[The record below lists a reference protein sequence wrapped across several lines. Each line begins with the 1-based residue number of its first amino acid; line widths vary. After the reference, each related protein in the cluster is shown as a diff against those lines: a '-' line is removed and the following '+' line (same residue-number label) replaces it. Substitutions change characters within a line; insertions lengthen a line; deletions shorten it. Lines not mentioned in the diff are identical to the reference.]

1 MLAAHGLAV
10 GYGDRVVARDVTF
23 TLARGETLAVLGGN
37 GCGKTTL
44 LRTLLGLLPPLAGQ
58 VHVDDT
64 PLARLDHAERARRL
78 AYVPQ
83 QQATVFAF
91 TVAQAVLMGRAAHVG
106 WIAQPRAADRGAAA
120 DAMARVGIA
129 ALAQQPVTEISGGE
143 RQLALIARALAQD
156 AAILVLDEPT
166 ANLDFGNKLRVLR
179 EIERLRGEGR
189 TIVFTTHDPEHA
201 LAHADRALL
210 LGRGAPLALAP
221 VAEALTAASLS
232 DLYGM
237 PVRVV
242 AVEGVRRVF
251 PVNR

>member
-1 MLAAHGLAV
+1 MLAATNLAV
-10 GYGDRVVARDVTF
+10 GYGTRVVARDVSF
-23 TLARGETLAVLGGN
+23 ALARGETLAVLGGN

-44 LRTLLGLLPPLAGQ
+44 LRTLLGLLPPLAGS
-58 VHVDDT
+58 VEVDGVALGAMSD
-64 PLARLDHAERARRL
+64 AARARRL

-83 QQATVFAF
+83 QQASVFAF

-106 WIAQPRAADRGAAA
+106 WIEQPRAADRAAA
-120 DAMARVGIA
+120 HAAMARVGIA
-129 ALAQQPVTEISGGE
+129 GLAQRPVTEVPGGE

-156 AAILVLDEPT
+156 ADLLALDEPT
-166 ANLDFGNKLRVLR
+166 ASLDFGNKLRVLR
-179 EIERLRGEGR
+179 EIERLRAEGR

-210 LGRGAPLALAP
+210 LARGAPLALAP
-221 VAEALTAASLS
+221 VAEALTAASLTE
-232 DLYGM
+232 LYGT

-242 AVEGVRRVF
+242 AVDGVRRVL

>member
-1 MLAAHGLAV
+1 MLAAIDLAV
-10 GYGDRVVARDVTF
+10 GYGARVVARDIAF
-23 TLARGETLAVLGGN
+23 ALARGETLAVLGGN

-44 LRTLLGLLPPLAGQ
+44 LRTLLGLLPPLAGDVQ
-58 VHVDDT
+58 VAGI
-64 PLARLDHAERARRL
+64 PLAALSPAARARRL

-83 QQATVFAF
+83 QAAGVFAF

-106 WIAQPRAADRGAAA
+106 WFAQPRAPDRAAA
-120 DAMARVGIA
+120 GAAMARVGIA
-129 ALAQQPVTEISGGE
+129 DLAQRPLTKLSGGE

-156 AAILVLDEPT
+156 AEVLVLDEPT

-179 EIERLRGEGR
+179 EVERLRGEGR

-210 LGRGAPLALAP
+210 LGRGGPPALAP
-221 VAEALTAASLS
+221 VAQALTDASLTA
-232 DLYGM
+232 LYGT

-242 AVEGVRRVF
+242 AVDGVRRVF
-251 PVNR
+251 PVSR